1 MKPLFLEE
9 MSRESSSLWSCV
21 FPLYSFLFPIA
32 TVSPENQLLNLNQ
45 NLMVFERLNRFPSS
59 NRPVRLPRFNLINS
73 L

>member
-21 FPLYSFLFPIA
+21 FPLHSFLFPTA

-59 NRPVRLPRFNLINS
+59 TRLTPTVQFN
-73 L
+73 